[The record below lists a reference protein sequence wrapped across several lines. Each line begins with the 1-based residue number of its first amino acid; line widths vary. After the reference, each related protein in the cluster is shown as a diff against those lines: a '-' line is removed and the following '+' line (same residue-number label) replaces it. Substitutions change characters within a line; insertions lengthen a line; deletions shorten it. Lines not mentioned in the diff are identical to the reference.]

1 MRRAIRLIAGLSFVT
16 LLGACA
22 GNSVN
27 AQETNPRQQETNPRQ
42 QETNPRQQETNPR
55 QQETNPRHQ
64 ETNTHQ
70 PAVQVTRQPAV
81 QVTRQP
87 WVQVTRQ
94 PWVQVTRQP
103 WVQVTRQPAVQ
114 VTRQPAVQV
123 TRQPAVQVTR
133 GWQSGIDP
141 TEAAIEYE
149 MDLAINLARERFQ
162 DVDMDVGARGLDVR
176 QKESQLPGSGDT
188 DVDARL
194 REVPDAR
201 VTGEKQAKKNPPK
214 PFGDAPVMDPFAKKK
229 SPKP

>member
-1 MRRAIRLIAGLSFVT
+1 MRRAIRLIAGLSFAT

-42 QETNPRQQETNPR
+42 
-55 QQETNPRHQ
+55 
-64 ETNTHQ
+64 

-87 WVQVTRQ
+87 A
-94 PWVQVTRQP
+94 VQVTRQP

-123 TRQPAVQVTR
+123 TRGWTSSVTE
-133 GWQSGIDP
+133 SGIDP
-141 TEAAIEYE
+141 TEATMECE
-149 MDLAINLARERFQ
+149 MNLAMNLARERFKH
-162 DVDMDVGARGLDVR
+162 VDMDIRSMDLDVR

-188 DVDARL
+188 DVDAR
-194 REVPDAR
+194 PQDAADPR
-201 VTGEKQAKKNPPK
+201 GVKNVGAAKSLKHTPLISHVDKKNQ
-214 PFGDAPVMDPFAKKK
+214 GGSAH
-229 SPKP
+229 